1 MAGVKCG
8 KGVWVIIFLPPRTGP
23 IETSGTSCV
32 SSLSRTASYMT
43 EGKSAGRVWVWGGC
57 GVGRAT
63 HHLLPFSR
71 FSYTSLGGR
80 ENTVRNPALKCL
92 SPGGQPT
99 YRPAYL
105 LENEEEERNS
115 RT

>member
-1 MAGVKCG
+1 MLALHSPG
-8 KGVWVIIFLPPRTGP
+8 
-23 IETSGTSCV
+23 S
-32 SSLSRTASYMT
+32 
-43 EGKSAGRVWVWGGC
+43 
-57 GVGRAT
+57 
-63 HHLLPFSR
+63 
-71 FSYTSLGGR
+71 SYTSLGSR

-105 LENEEEERNS
+105 LENEDEERNS

>member
-1 MAGVKCG
+1 MLAEDGVGTVQGRCG
-8 KGVWVIIFLPPRTGP
+8 RGAAPPLAHLPPCP
-23 IETSGTSCV
+23 
-32 SSLSRTASYMT
+32 
-43 EGKSAGRVWVWGGC
+43 
-57 GVGRAT
+57 
-63 HHLLPFSR
+63 
-71 FSYTSLGGR
+71 SYTSLGGR

>member
-1 MAGVKCG
+1 MGVGTRWGRCG
-8 KGVWVIIFLPPRTGP
+8 GESLPRTRLPPP
-23 IETSGTSCV
+23 CS
-32 SSLSRTASYMT
+32 
-43 EGKSAGRVWVWGGC
+43 
-57 GVGRAT
+57 
-63 HHLLPFSR
+63 
-71 FSYTSLGGR
+71 SYTSLGGR

-105 LENEEEERNS
+105 LENEDEERNS